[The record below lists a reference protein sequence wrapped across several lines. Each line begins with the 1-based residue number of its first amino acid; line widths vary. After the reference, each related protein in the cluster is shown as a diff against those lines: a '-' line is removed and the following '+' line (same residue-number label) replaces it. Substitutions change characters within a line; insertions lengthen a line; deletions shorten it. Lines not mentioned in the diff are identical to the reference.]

1 MFYLF
6 TKKIVS
12 DFQIIILA
20 FACVILL
27 GGILLMLPVS
37 SAAGLWTPFSE
48 ALFTSTSAVCVTGLV
63 VHDTMTYWS
72 VFGKTVILLLIQIGG
87 MGVVTLSALVLT
99 ATGHKLGLVQRTLIQ
114 DSIGSEH
121 MGGLVRM
128 VRFIVKIMLTVEGIG
143 ACILATVFV
152 PLYGPLKGAA
162 FSVFHS
168 VSAFCNAGFDLM
180 GEQGEYSS
188 LTGFAANPV
197 VTLTISLLIILGG
210 IGFFTWKDFIDHG
223 LKFRRYRMQ
232 TKAILVMTAALLLL
246 PAIYLFMAEYGN
258 LPLGERL
265 LAAIFQAVTPRT
277 AGFNTTDLTQMSGTG
292 QAVTVI
298 LMLIGGAPGSTA
310 GGMKVTTIFVI
321 LATCASV
328 FGGEEECSGFGRS
341 IDNKVISQAMALMT
355 IYMTL
360 FLVSGA
366 VICSL
371 EQQPLHI
378 CLFEAA
384 SAIGTVG
391 LTLGITPSLGLI
403 SKIILI
409 ALMFLGRTGG
419 LTIAWALFKIQ
430 GPSVN
435 RKYPKGNI
443 AVG

>member
-37 SAAGLWTPFSE
+37 SAAGLWTPLSE

-72 VFGKTVILLLIQIGG
+72 IFGKTVILLLIQIGG

-143 ACILATVFV
+143 ACFLATVFV

-341 IDNKVISQAMALMT
+341 IDNKVISQSMALMT

-378 CLFEAA
+378 CLFESA

-391 LTLGITPSLGLI
+391 LTLGITPTLGLI

>member
-6 TKKIVS
+6 TRKIVS

-128 VRFIVKIMLTVEGIG
+128 VRFIVKVMLTVEGIG
-143 ACILATVFV
+143 ACFLATVFI

-378 CLFEAA
+378 CLFESA

-391 LTLGITPSLGLI
+391 LTLGITPTLGLI

>member
-48 ALFTSTSAVCVTGLV
+48 ALFTSV

-72 VFGKTVILLLIQIGG
+72 VFGKTVILLLIQTGG
-87 MGVVTLSALVLT
+87 MGVVTLSAMVLSV
-99 ATGHKLGLVQRTLIQ
+99 TGHKLGLVQRTLIQ

-128 VRFIVKIMLTVEGIG
+128 VRFIVKVMLTVEGIG
-143 ACILATVFV
+143 ACFLATVFI

-341 IDNKVISQAMALMT
+341 IDNKVISQSMALMT

-378 CLFEAA
+378 CLFESA

-391 LTLGITPSLGLI
+391 LTLGITPTLGLI

>member
-37 SAAGLWTPFSE
+37 SAAGLWTPLSE

-188 LTGFAANPV
+188 LTGFSANPV

-210 IGFFTWKDFIDHG
+210 IGFFSWKDFMDHG

-246 PAIYLFMAEYGN
+246 PAIYLFVAEYGN

>member
-72 VFGKTVILLLIQIGG
+72 IFGKTVILLLIQTGG
-87 MGVVTLSALVLT
+87 MGVVTLSAMVLSV
-99 ATGHKLGLVQRTLIQ
+99 TGHKLGLVQRTLIQ

-128 VRFIVKIMLTVEGIG
+128 VRFIVKVMLTVEGIG
-143 ACILATVFV
+143 ACFLATVFI

-378 CLFEAA
+378 CLFESA

-391 LTLGITPSLGLI
+391 LTLGITPTLGLI

>member
-265 LAAIFQAVTPRT
+265 LAAIFQAITPRT

>member
-72 VFGKTVILLLIQIGG
+72 VFGKTVILLLIQTGG
-87 MGVVTLSALVLT
+87 MGVVTLSAMVLSV
-99 ATGHKLGLVQRTLIQ
+99 TGHKLGLVQRTLIQ

-128 VRFIVKIMLTVEGIG
+128 VRFIVKVMLTVEGIG
-143 ACILATVFV
+143 ACFLATVFI

-232 TKAILVMTAALLLL
+232 TKAILVMTATLLLL
-246 PAIYLFMAEYGN
+246 PAIYLFVAEYGN

-341 IDNKVISQAMALMT
+341 IDNKVISQSMALMT

-378 CLFEAA
+378 CLFESA

-391 LTLGITPSLGLI
+391 LTLGITPTLGLI

>member
-121 MGGLVRM
+121 MGGLVHM

-188 LTGFAANPV
+188 LTGFSANPV

-210 IGFFTWKDFIDHG
+210 IGFFSWKDFMDHG

-246 PAIYLFMAEYGN
+246 PAIYLFVAEYGN

>member
-72 VFGKTVILLLIQIGG
+72 IFGKTVILLLIQIGG

-128 VRFIVKIMLTVEGIG
+128 VRFIVKVMLTVEGIG
-143 ACILATVFV
+143 ACFLATVFI

-341 IDNKVISQAMALMT
+341 IDNKVISQSMALMT

-378 CLFEAA
+378 CLFESA

-391 LTLGITPSLGLI
+391 LTLGITPTLGLI

>member
-37 SAAGLWTPFSE
+37 SAAGLWTPLSE

-72 VFGKTVILLLIQIGG
+72 IFGKTVILLLIQIGG

-121 MGGLVRM
+121 MGGLVHM
-128 VRFIVKIMLTVEGIG
+128 VRFIVKVMLTVEGIG

-210 IGFFTWKDFIDHG
+210 IGFFSWKDFIDHG
-223 LKFRRYRMQ
+223 LNFRRYRMQ

-246 PAIYLFMAEYGN
+246 PAIYLFVAEYGN

-277 AGFNTTDLTQMSGTG
+277 AGFNTTDLTQMSVTG

-378 CLFEAA
+378 CLFESA

-419 LTIAWALFKIQ
+419 LTIAWALFRIQ
-430 GPSVN
+430 GPAVN

>member
-128 VRFIVKIMLTVEGIG
+128 VRFIVKVMLTVEGIG
-143 ACILATVFV
+143 ACFLATVFI

-310 GGMKVTTIFVI
+310 GGMKVTTIFGI

>member
-37 SAAGLWTPFSE
+37 SAAGLWTPLSE

-121 MGGLVRM
+121 MGGLVHM

-188 LTGFAANPV
+188 LTGFSANPV

-210 IGFFTWKDFIDHG
+210 IGFFSWKDFMDHG

-246 PAIYLFMAEYGN
+246 PAIYLFVAEYGN

>member
-72 VFGKTVILLLIQIGG
+72 VFGKTVILLLIQTGG
-87 MGVVTLSALVLT
+87 MGVVTLSAMVLSV
-99 ATGHKLGLVQRTLIQ
+99 TGHKLGLVQRTLIQ

-121 MGGLVRM
+121 RGGLVRM

-168 VSAFCNAGFDLM
+168 VSAFCNAGFDRM

>member
-72 VFGKTVILLLIQIGG
+72 VFGKTVILLLIQTGG
-87 MGVVTLSALVLT
+87 MGVVTLSAMVLSV
-99 ATGHKLGLVQRTLIQ
+99 TGHKLGLVQRTLIQ

-378 CLFEAA
+378 CLFESA

-391 LTLGITPSLGLI
+391 LTLGITPTLGLI

>member
-37 SAAGLWTPFSE
+37 SAAGLWTPLSE

-72 VFGKTVILLLIQIGG
+72 VFGKTVILLLIQTGG
-87 MGVVTLSALVLT
+87 MGVVTLSAMVLSV
-99 ATGHKLGLVQRTLIQ
+99 TGHKLGLVQRTLIQ

-341 IDNKVISQAMALMT
+341 IDNKVISQSMALMT

-378 CLFEAA
+378 CLFESA

-391 LTLGITPSLGLI
+391 LTLGITPTLGLI

>member
-128 VRFIVKIMLTVEGIG
+128 VRFIVKVMLTVEGIG
-143 ACILATVFV
+143 ACFLATVFI

>member
-72 VFGKTVILLLIQIGG
+72 IFGKTVILLLIQTGG
-87 MGVVTLSALVLT
+87 MGVVTLSAMVLSV
-99 ATGHKLGLVQRTLIQ
+99 TGHKLGLVQRTLIQ

-341 IDNKVISQAMALMT
+341 IDNKVISQSMALMT

-378 CLFEAA
+378 CLFESA

-391 LTLGITPSLGLI
+391 LTLGITPTLGLI

>member
-72 VFGKTVILLLIQIGG
+72 IFGKTVILLLIQTGG
-87 MGVVTLSALVLT
+87 MGVVTLSAMVLSV
-99 ATGHKLGLVQRTLIQ
+99 TGHKLGLVQRTLIQ

-143 ACILATVFV
+143 ACILATVFI
-152 PLYGPLKGAA
+152 PLYGSLKGAA

-341 IDNKVISQAMALMT
+341 IDNKVISQSMALMT

-378 CLFEAA
+378 CLFESA

-391 LTLGITPSLGLI
+391 LTLGITPTLGLI

>member
-72 VFGKTVILLLIQIGG
+72 IFGKTVILLLIQTGG
-87 MGVVTLSALVLT
+87 MGVVTLSAMVLSV
-99 ATGHKLGLVQRTLIQ
+99 TGHKLGLVQRTLIQ
-114 DSIGSEH
+114 DSIRSEH

-128 VRFIVKIMLTVEGIG
+128 VRFIVKVMLTVEGIG
-143 ACILATVFV
+143 ACFLATVFI

-341 IDNKVISQAMALMT
+341 IDNKVISQSMALMT

-378 CLFEAA
+378 CLFESA

-391 LTLGITPSLGLI
+391 LTLGITPTLGLI

>member
-72 VFGKTVILLLIQIGG
+72 IFGKTVILLLIQTGG
-87 MGVVTLSALVLT
+87 MGVVTLSAMVLSV
-99 ATGHKLGLVQRTLIQ
+99 TGHKLGLVQRTLIQ

-121 MGGLVRM
+121 MGGLVHM
-128 VRFIVKIMLTVEGIG
+128 VRFIVKVMLIVEGIG
-143 ACILATVFV
+143 ACILATVFI
-152 PLYGPLKGAA
+152 PMYGPVKGAA

-246 PAIYLFMAEYGN
+246 PAIYLFVAEYGN

-341 IDNKVISQAMALMT
+341 IDNKVISQSMALMT

-419 LTIAWALFKIQ
+419 LTIAWALFRIQ
-430 GPSVN
+430 GPAVN

>member
-1 MFYLF
+1 
-6 TKKIVS
+6 
-12 DFQIIILA
+12 
-20 FACVILL
+20 
-27 GGILLMLPVS
+27 
-37 SAAGLWTPFSE
+37 
-48 ALFTSTSAVCVTGLV
+48 
-63 VHDTMTYWS
+63 
-72 VFGKTVILLLIQIGG
+72 
-87 MGVVTLSALVLT
+87 
-99 ATGHKLGLVQRTLIQ
+99 
-114 DSIGSEH
+114 
-121 MGGLVRM
+121 M
-128 VRFIVKIMLTVEGIG
+128 VRFIVKVMLTVEGIG
-143 ACILATVFV
+143 ACFLATVFI

-341 IDNKVISQAMALMT
+341 IDNKVISQSMALMT

-378 CLFEAA
+378 CLFESA

-391 LTLGITPSLGLI
+391 LTLGITPTLGLI

>member
-37 SAAGLWTPFSE
+37 SAAGLWTPLSE

-114 DSIGSEH
+114 DSIGSDH
-121 MGGLVRM
+121 MGGLVHM

-210 IGFFTWKDFIDHG
+210 IGFFSWKDFIDHG
-223 LKFRRYRMQ
+223 LNFRRYRMQ

-246 PAIYLFMAEYGN
+246 PAIYLFVAEYGN

-341 IDNKVISQAMALMT
+341 IDNKVISQSMALMT

>member
-72 VFGKTVILLLIQIGG
+72 VFGKTVILLLIQTGG
-87 MGVVTLSALVLT
+87 MGVVTLSAMVLSV
-99 ATGHKLGLVQRTLIQ
+99 TGHKLGLVQRTLIQ

-143 ACILATVFV
+143 ACFLATVFI

-341 IDNKVISQAMALMT
+341 IDNKVISQSMALMT

-378 CLFEAA
+378 CLFESA

-391 LTLGITPSLGLI
+391 LTLGITPTLGLI

>member
-72 VFGKTVILLLIQIGG
+72 VFGKTVILLLIQTGG
-87 MGVVTLSALVLT
+87 MGVVTLSAMVLSV
-99 ATGHKLGLVQRTLIQ
+99 TGHKLGLVQRTLIQ

-128 VRFIVKIMLTVEGIG
+128 VRFIVKVMLTVEGIG
-143 ACILATVFV
+143 ACILATVFI

>member
-1 MFYLF
+1 
-6 TKKIVS
+6 
-12 DFQIIILA
+12 
-20 FACVILL
+20 
-27 GGILLMLPVS
+27 MLPVS

-72 VFGKTVILLLIQIGG
+72 IFGKTVILLLIQTGG
-87 MGVVTLSALVLT
+87 MGVVTLSAMVLSV
-99 ATGHKLGLVQRTLIQ
+99 TGHKLGLVQRTLIQ

-128 VRFIVKIMLTVEGIG
+128 VRFIVKVMLTVEGIG
-143 ACILATVFV
+143 ACFLATVFI

-341 IDNKVISQAMALMT
+341 IDNKVISQSMALMT

-378 CLFEAA
+378 CLFESA

-391 LTLGITPSLGLI
+391 LTLGITPTLGLI

-419 LTIAWALFKIQ
+419 LTIAWALFRIQ
-430 GPSVN
+430 GPAVN

>member
-6 TKKIVS
+6 TRKIVS

-72 VFGKTVILLLIQIGG
+72 IFGKTVILLLIQTGG
-87 MGVVTLSALVLT
+87 MGVVTLSAMVLSV
-99 ATGHKLGLVQRTLIQ
+99 TGHKLGLVQRTLIQ

-128 VRFIVKIMLTVEGIG
+128 VRFIVKVMLTVEGIG
-143 ACILATVFV
+143 ACFLATVFI

-341 IDNKVISQAMALMT
+341 IDNKVISQSMALMT

>member
-72 VFGKTVILLLIQIGG
+72 VFGKTVILLLIQTGG
-87 MGVVTLSALVLT
+87 MGVVTLSAMVLSV
-99 ATGHKLGLVQRTLIQ
+99 TGHKLGLVQRTLIQ
-114 DSIGSEH
+114 DSIGGEH

-128 VRFIVKIMLTVEGIG
+128 VRFIVKVMLTVEGIG
-143 ACILATVFV
+143 ACILATVFI

>member
-1 MFYLF
+1 M
-6 TKKIVS
+6 
-12 DFQIIILA
+12 A

-341 IDNKVISQAMALMT
+341 IDNKVISQSMALMT

-378 CLFEAA
+378 CLFESA

-391 LTLGITPSLGLI
+391 LTLGITPTLGLI

>member
-37 SAAGLWTPFSE
+37 SAAGLRTPLSE

-121 MGGLVRM
+121 MGGLVHM

-210 IGFFTWKDFIDHG
+210 IGFFSWKDFMDHG

-246 PAIYLFMAEYGN
+246 PAIYLFVAEYGN

>member
-37 SAAGLWTPFSE
+37 SAAGLWTPLSE

-114 DSIGSEH
+114 DSIGGEH

-128 VRFIVKIMLTVEGIG
+128 VRFIVKVMLTVEGIG
-143 ACILATVFV
+143 ACILATVFI

-355 IYMTL
+355 IYMTQ

>member
-1 MFYLF
+1 M
-6 TKKIVS
+6 
-12 DFQIIILA
+12 
-20 FACVILL
+20 ILL

-72 VFGKTVILLLIQIGG
+72 IFGKTVILLLIQTGG
-87 MGVVTLSALVLT
+87 MGVVTLSAMVLSV
-99 ATGHKLGLVQRTLIQ
+99 TGHKLGLVQRTLIQ

-128 VRFIVKIMLTVEGIG
+128 VRFIVKVMLTVEGIG
-143 ACILATVFV
+143 ACFLATVFI

-341 IDNKVISQAMALMT
+341 IDNKVISQSMALMT

-378 CLFEAA
+378 CLFESA

-391 LTLGITPSLGLI
+391 LTLGITPTLGLI

>member
-121 MGGLVRM
+121 MGGLVHM

-341 IDNKVISQAMALMT
+341 IDNKVISQSMALMT

>member
-378 CLFEAA
+378 CLFESA

-391 LTLGITPSLGLI
+391 LTLGITPTLGLI

>member
-37 SAAGLWTPFSE
+37 SAAGLWTPLSE

-72 VFGKTVILLLIQIGG
+72 IFGKTVILLLIQIGG

-121 MGGLVRM
+121 MGGLVHM

-188 LTGFAANPV
+188 LTGFAGNPV

-210 IGFFTWKDFIDHG
+210 IGFFSWKDFIEHG
-223 LKFRRYRMQ
+223 LNFRRYRMQ

-246 PAIYLFMAEYGN
+246 PAIYLFVAEYGN

-378 CLFEAA
+378 CLFESA

-419 LTIAWALFKIQ
+419 LTIAWALFRIQ
-430 GPSVN
+430 GPAVN

>member
-391 LTLGITPSLGLI
+391 LTLGITPSLGRADHSLGPVQDPGTLGQQKI
-403 SKIILI
+403 SERQHS
-409 ALMFLGRTGG
+409 GR
-419 LTIAWALFKIQ
+419 LTLFRNCK
-430 GPSVN
+430 
-435 RKYPKGNI
+435 KM
-443 AVG
+443 

>member
-72 VFGKTVILLLIQIGG
+72 VFGKTVILLLIQTGG
-87 MGVVTLSALVLT
+87 MGVVTLSAMVLSV
-99 ATGHKLGLVQRTLIQ
+99 TGHKLGLVQRTLIQ

-128 VRFIVKIMLTVEGIG
+128 VRFIVKVMLTVEGIG
-143 ACILATVFV
+143 ACILATVFI

-341 IDNKVISQAMALMT
+341 IDNKVISQSMALMT

-378 CLFEAA
+378 CLFESA

>member
-72 VFGKTVILLLIQIGG
+72 IFGKTVILLLIQTGG
-87 MGVVTLSALVLT
+87 MGVVTLSAMVLSV
-99 ATGHKLGLVQRTLIQ
+99 TGHKLGLVQRTLIQ

-128 VRFIVKIMLTVEGIG
+128 VRFIVKVMLTVEGIG
-143 ACILATVFV
+143 ACFLATVFI

-246 PAIYLFMAEYGN
+246 PAIYLFVAEYGN

-341 IDNKVISQAMALMT
+341 IDNKVISQSMALMT

-378 CLFEAA
+378 CLFESA

>member
-37 SAAGLWTPFSE
+37 SAAGFWTPLSE

-128 VRFIVKIMLTVEGIG
+128 VRFIVKVMLTVEGIG
-143 ACILATVFV
+143 ACFLATVFI

-378 CLFEAA
+378 CLFESA

-391 LTLGITPSLGLI
+391 LTLGITPTLGLI

>member
-1 MFYLF
+1 
-6 TKKIVS
+6 
-12 DFQIIILA
+12 
-20 FACVILL
+20 
-27 GGILLMLPVS
+27 MLPVS
-37 SAAGLWTPFSE
+37 SAAGLWTPLSE

-121 MGGLVRM
+121 MGGLVHM

-210 IGFFTWKDFIDHG
+210 IGFFSWKDFMDHG

-246 PAIYLFMAEYGN
+246 PAIYLFVAEYGN

>member
-72 VFGKTVILLLIQIGG
+72 IFGKTVILLLIQIGG

-143 ACILATVFV
+143 ACFLATVFV

-341 IDNKVISQAMALMT
+341 IDNKVISQSMALMT

-378 CLFEAA
+378 CLFESA

-391 LTLGITPSLGLI
+391 LTLGITPTLGLI